1 MDARTYNER
10 RRRYCQMLDTLDKKN
25 DESLTKRE
33 INYYI
38 DVMTAN
44 VNNQAEMISNLQKDL
59 EQTKTKLAMYKQYL
73 RKLKA
78 LS

>member
-1 MDARTYNER
+1 MDAITLNDR
-10 RRRYCQMLDTLDKKN
+10 RRRFCEILNALDKE
-25 DESLTKRE
+25 DHQSLTKGE

-38 DVMTAN
+38 DVLTAN
-44 VNNQAEMISNLQKDL
+44 VENQAGMISRLQRDL
-59 EQTKTKLAMYKQYL
+59 EQTKTKLAMYEQYL

>member
-1 MDARTYNER
+1 MDEITLNDR
-10 RRRYCQMLDTLDKKN
+10 RRRYCEILNALDKQ
-25 DESLTKRE
+25 DHESLSKGE

-38 DVMTAN
+38 DVMTVN
-44 VNNQAEMISNLQKDL
+44 VNNQAEMISRLQKDL